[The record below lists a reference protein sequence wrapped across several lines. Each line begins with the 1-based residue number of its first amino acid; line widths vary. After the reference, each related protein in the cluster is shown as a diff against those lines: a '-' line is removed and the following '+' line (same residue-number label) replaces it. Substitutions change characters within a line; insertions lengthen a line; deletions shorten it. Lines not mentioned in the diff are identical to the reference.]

1 MWIILAEIVAAL
13 GAFFLTA
20 ILQGIVSSA
29 RSVTEST
36 NGYKKKAKK
45 TLERL
50 EKKDNDD
57 GKRKAKLV
65 LVEIN
70 ELDRTAELL
79 LHRIDILF
87 GRIHRN
93 QP

>member
-1 MWIILAEIVAAL
+1 MSSIKMLLLLKLENFITDMWIILAEIVAAL

-29 RSVTEST
+29 RYQIESA

-57 GKRKAKLV
+57 GKRKL
-65 LVEIN
+65 N
-70 ELDRTAELL
+70 
-79 LHRIDILF
+79 
-87 GRIHRN
+87 
-93 QP
+93 